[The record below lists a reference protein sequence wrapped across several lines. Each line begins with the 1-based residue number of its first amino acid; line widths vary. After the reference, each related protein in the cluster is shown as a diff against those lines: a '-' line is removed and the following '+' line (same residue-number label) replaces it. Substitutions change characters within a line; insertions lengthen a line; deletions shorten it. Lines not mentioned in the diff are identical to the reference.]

1 MSKYFKYILTIALI
15 SIISCSK
22 TIETSTTTDFESDM
36 IIPID
41 DALTN
46 LQQTIN
52 RIYGETKASS
62 LSFDVEIVGNAELN
76 TSTKSA
82 EFNLPDTLLY
92 LVNFNNNNGFAVL
105 SANREL
111 NEDIYCITESGS
123 ITKEELALALNLIS
137 VFKSQ
142 QLPEENEKEEPFKEI
157 GRLMV
162 SDIIM
167 SAMLSDLNDNET
179 YTKAETKGVF
189 SKSDNAYGPWLQT
202 KWKQTEPF
210 NNLTDETSSID
221 DDWPCGCITIAVAQI
236 INYHKRPVYPTFNNV
251 ACNWDTLSSVYH
263 YLDPDYAGSSE
274 AQRQA
279 ANFLYE
285 LGTSDYCNISYSALQ
300 GSADMLDAKR
310 AFKKIGYS
318 NLTRRIGCT
327 NNDLNRIIDH
337 VKNRK
342 PVIMGGR
349 VDSSVGDYGHA
360 WVVDGVDGDYLH
372 INWGWNGDCDG
383 YFKKGNFNTK
393 DFQMDPDTDSDGYPN
408 HRHEFTRTYRYIT
421 YSL

>member
-62 LSFDVEIVGNAELN
+62 LCFDVEIVGNAELN

-137 VFKSQ
+137 VSKSQ

-300 GSADMLDAKR
+300 GSANMLDAKR